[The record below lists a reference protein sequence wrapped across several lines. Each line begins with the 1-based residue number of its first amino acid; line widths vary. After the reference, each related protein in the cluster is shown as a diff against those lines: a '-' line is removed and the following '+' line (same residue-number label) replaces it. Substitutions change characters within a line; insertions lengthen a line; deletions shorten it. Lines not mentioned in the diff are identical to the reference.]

1 MKMFKVMIVDDMEI
15 MRRQIKR
22 LPLWG
27 DSTGFIITAEAED
40 GQEALE
46 KLQIESVDLLIADIS
61 MPRINGIEL
70 LKESKERC
78 LASCVVFL
86 SEHSEFNF
94 AKEAIQ
100 NGIFDYLVKPVNYQ
114 ELKELLKKVEKFI
127 EEKKKAQINIR
138 NLEDKLVEIID
149 IYYPANQL
157 KSLAKN
163 ISEGNINVMGDIQ
176 AMVEDTFIALDH
188 DVLKTA
194 IVLQRVYNE
203 IYLEVKSNHDWI
215 EQFLDK
221 NLVNDISLT
230 HYNNIDFIKK
240 RIMESIEILLSTINK
255 FIFSSKKSPLIKEI
269 CNYIIRNIER
279 EINMS
284 KISEV
289 LFLSKNYIGDIF
301 RQEASI
307 TVGEYITMVK
317 IERAKRLIKEEDLR
331 SYEIAY
337 KLGYNHVEYFGKLF
351 KKNTGFSPIEF
362 KNTLNK

>member
-1 MKMFKVMIVDDMEI
+1 MFKVMIVDDMEI

-27 DSTGFIITAEAED
+27 DSTEFIITAEAED

-46 KLQIESVDLLIADIS
+46 KLQIESVDLLITDIS

-100 NGIFDYLVKPVNYQ
+100 HGIFDYLVKPVNYQ
-114 ELKELLKKVEKFI
+114 ELKGLLKRVEEYIK
-127 EEKKKAQINIR
+127 EKKKTQINIK
-138 NLEDKLVEIID
+138 NLEDKLLQAID

-157 KSLAKN
+157 NSIAKN
-163 ISEGNINVMGDIQ
+163 IIEGNINIEGDIQ
-176 AMVEDTFIALDH
+176 AMVEDTFVALDH
-188 DVLKTA
+188 DILKTA
-194 IVLQRVYNE
+194 LVLQRVCNE
-203 IYLEVKSNHDWI
+203 IYLEIKSNYGWV

-240 RIMESIEILLSTINK
+240 RIMESIEALLLTINK

-269 CNYIIRNIER
+269 CNYIVCNIEK

-284 KISEV
+284 KISEA
-289 LFLSKNYIGDIF
+289 LFLSKNYVGDIF
-301 RQEASI
+301 RQETSI

-317 IERAKRLIKEEDLR
+317 MERAKQLITEESLR
-331 SYEIAY
+331 SYEIAHR
-337 KLGYNHVEYFGKLF
+337 LGYNNVEYFGKLF
-351 KKNTGFSPIEF
+351 KKHTGLSPIEF
-362 KNTLNK
+362 KNTFNK